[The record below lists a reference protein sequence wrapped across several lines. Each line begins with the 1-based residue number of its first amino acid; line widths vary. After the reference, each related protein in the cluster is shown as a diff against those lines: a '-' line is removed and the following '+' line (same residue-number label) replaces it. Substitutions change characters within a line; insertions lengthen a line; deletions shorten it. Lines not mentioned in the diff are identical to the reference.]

1 MTKYLI
7 AGALAAA
14 SMMAGEFL
22 PLETGNEWTYRNA
35 QTGQT
40 FQVRVGTPVMADD
53 KMYYSL
59 RGYGDSMLL
68 VRYDDDNQLVAF
80 DEEQRKEF
88 VVASFTPF
96 ESGRWQAYGRA
107 CDLEGQ
113 TLEKRTTHDGPA
125 GAIREALQIEYRIN
139 GCADAGVL
147 SEQFAENVGMLRRVV
162 QSIAGPR
169 TYDLVYARVG
179 STVLEAM
186 PGGRFTVTADSYQN
200 SPTIR
205 VTMRLQTL
213 GSSNMLPLTFPSSQE
228 YEVLLRDPEG
238 KVVWAWSDGRAFT
251 QHLHTLE
258 VAGEWSATVEIP
270 RPPSTGEPRAAVYMV
285 QAWLTTLGQAP
296 QFAATAAVT
305 VTTGLQ

>member
-7 AGALAAA
+7 ASALAAA

-22 PLETGNEWTYRNA
+22 PLETGNEWIYRNA
-35 QTGQT
+35 QSGQT

-53 KMYYSL
+53 KMYFSL

-88 VVASFTPF
+88 IVASFTPF
-96 ESGRWQAYGRA
+96 ERGHWQAYGRA

-113 TLEKRTTHDGPA
+113 TLEKRITHDGPA
-125 GAIREALQIEYRIN
+125 GAIKEALQIEYRIN
-139 GCADAGVL
+139 GCADAGVV
-147 SEQFAENVGMLRRVV
+147 SEQFGENVGMLRRVV

-179 STVLEAM
+179 NTVLEAM

-213 GSSNMLPLTFPSSQE
+213 GTSNMLPLTFPSSQE

-238 KVVWAWSDGRAFT
+238 KVVWAWSDGKAFT
-251 QHLHTLE
+251 QNLHTRE
-258 VAGEWSATVEIP
+258 VSGQWSATVEIP
-270 RPPSTGEPRAAVYMV
+270 RPPSTGEPRAAVYTV
-285 QAWLTTLGQAP
+285 QSWLTTIGPAP